1 MIDRRKAFV
10 RTELGFSSPGSGLWW
25 CFAPRLRETHRV
37 TTFLLNHHDVL
48 EKKKKRNISPN
59 LKEVVVAYLF
69 FLTFCSNVFSP
80 RCWNYSH
87 NENPSNVSRHS
98 VCVRIVFTKNGK
110 KKHPLLEK
118 NDLYSSSIVNHFIA
132 TIKDLNWPTSLLSFT
147 VSSASTGT
155 NDDGER
161 EIKRAI
167 EKPVLKA
174 LLKPESC
181 CLSDQLVVWLTQ
193 QWVQMET
200 WGRDNKWVCSL
211 QGKVTAIS
219 PASHID
225 LFLKPWC
232 CRQGQCG

>member
-1 MIDRRKAFV
+1 MLIF
-10 RTELGFSSPGSGLWW
+10 F
-25 CFAPRLRETHRV
+25 
-37 TTFLLNHHDVL
+37 
-48 EKKKKRNISPN
+48 
-59 LKEVVVAYLF
+59 F

-87 NENPSNVSRHS
+87 NENPSNVSRRS
-98 VCVRIVFTKNGK
+98 VCVWIVFTKTAKKRPFAGK
-110 KKHPLLEK
+110 T
-118 NDLYSSSIVNHFIA
+118 DLSSSSIVNHFIA

-181 CLSDQLVVWLTQ
+181 CLSDQLVVQ
-193 QWVQMET
+193 QQVQMET
-200 WGRDNKWVCSL
+200 WGRENKWVCSL

-219 PASHID
+219 PASHTD